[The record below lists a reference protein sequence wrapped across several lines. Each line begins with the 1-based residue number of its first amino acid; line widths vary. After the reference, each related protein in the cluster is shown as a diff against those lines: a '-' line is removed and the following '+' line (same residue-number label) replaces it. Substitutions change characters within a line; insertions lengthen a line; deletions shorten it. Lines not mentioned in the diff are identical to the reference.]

1 MRCKR
6 PARWSF
12 YHARPDA
19 PETIE
24 LQEGVVSASPESS
37 RPGVGAEAA
46 PVTDAPAQLGS
57 GRVAPLDGIEK

>member
-24 LQEGVVSASPESS
+24 LAEGTLSATPEASG
-37 RPGVGAEAA
+37 PVAAA
-46 PVTDAPAQLGS
+46 PVADAPGEFGARGE
-57 GRVAPLDGIEK
+57 RVAPTERIEK